1 LCALKKIRGELYKLK
16 GGGHSAFFQDCE
28 VSKWDP
34 EECTKKCGGGEQKL
48 TRNVLAQPK
57 GGTKCL
63 PLAAMG
69 SCNNFPCPVDCKLH
83 QWGGWSKC
91 SAKCGGG
98 VTQRVRDVKRA
109 MMYNGKPCGQT
120 SQAKPCNVEACEKDC
135 ELGEWTKWTSCS
147 KNCDGGSKKR
157 QKFITEPA
165 EGEGTCPGTWSK
177 RRLQYKGCN
186 RVRCKIPE
194 GRKTITCNTTMDVI
208 LMIDQCPKNGEK
220 AFKAQIEAAST
231 LVDAFGG
238 DGITAVPNFA
248 IIQYCGPR
256 TWSGVSKCAGKS
268 TEKVDI
274 EKTCRTK
281 VVQHFDE
288 DLKKTK
294 NTLNGLSF
302 AKGTKLVALALLT
315 AKAELSL
322 GRKTA
327 QSAVIVFTDGQPLSF
342 RKTKLASR
350 SLRKKTR
357 LHWVVTTK
365 FSPLKDIKKWA
376 SRRWQENIVKVSKY
390 EKLAK
395 PVTVT
400 HVLANIC
407 PKKFPK
413 LKTKRRRPPLM
424 LGQK

>member
-1 LCALKKIRGELYKLK
+1 
-16 GGGHSAFFQDCE
+16 
-28 VSKWDP
+28 
-34 EECTKKCGGGEQKL
+34 
-48 TRNVLAQPK
+48 
-57 GGTKCL
+57 
-63 PLAAMG
+63 
-69 SCNNFPCPVDCKLH
+69 
-83 QWGGWSKC
+83 
-91 SAKCGGG
+91 
-98 VTQRVRDVKRA
+98 
-109 MMYNGKPCGQT
+109 
-120 SQAKPCNVEACEKDC
+120 
-135 ELGEWTKWTSCS
+135 
-147 KNCDGGSKKR
+147 
-157 QKFITEPA
+157 
-165 EGEGTCPGTWSK
+165 
-177 RRLQYKGCN
+177 
-186 RVRCKIPE
+186 
-194 GRKTITCNTTMDVI
+194 
-208 LMIDQCPKNGEK
+208 MIDECPKNGDK
-220 AFKAQIEAAST
+220 AFKAQIEAARL
-231 LVDAFGG
+231 LVDAWAG
-238 DGITAVPNFA
+238 DANGKPITAVPNFA
-248 IIQYCGPR
+248 IIKYCGPR

-268 TEKVDI
+268 TQKVDI
-274 EKTCRTK
+274 EKTCRVK

-288 DLKKTK
+288 DSKKTK

-407 PKKFPK
+407 QKKFPK